1 MKVIEITTKWAVV
14 ADHIVDVWISGD
26 GNKTLN
32 VSYDIPNRQKDST
45 TFDSADKTRET
56 FARVVAELRG
66 IETLMPEDYY
76 VL

>member
-1 MKVIEITTKWAVV
+1 MKVIEITSKWAVV
-14 ADHIVDVWISGD
+14 ADHIVDVWIGGD

-45 TFDSADKTRET
+45 TFDSADKAKEA
-56 FARVVAELRG
+56 FNRVITELRG
-66 IETLMPEDYY
+66 IESLEDYDY

>member
-14 ADHIVDVWISGD
+14 ADHIVDIWIGGD

-32 VSYDIPNRQKDST
+32 ISYDIPDRQKDSVT
-45 TFDSADKTRET
+45 LNSANEAKET

-66 IETLMPEDYY
+66 LPTLEG
-76 VL
+76 

>member
-14 ADHIVDVWISGD
+14 ADHIVDVWLNGD

-45 TFDSADKTRET
+45 TFHSEDDAKKAFSRI
-56 FARVVAELRG
+56 VAELRG
-66 IETLMPEDYY
+66 VEAFMLED
-76 VL
+76 

>member
-14 ADHIVDVWISGD
+14 ADHIVDVWIGGD

-45 TFDSADKTRET
+45 TFDSADKAKEA
-56 FARVVAELRG
+56 FNRVITELRG
-66 IETLMPEDYY
+66 IESLEDYDY